1 MADDNPNVEY
11 PELEARVRD
20 TYVER
25 STATLRN
32 SLYDTYKMAIRWASD
47 RIDKQGVIAFV
58 TNGSWIDANVD
69 SGIRA
74 CLAEEFSS
82 IYVLNLRGN
91 ARTSG
96 ERRRSEGGNVF
107 GGGSRAPVAITILVK
122 NPDDTHDGCKIQYRD
137 IGDYLTREEK
147 LEALREAVSI
157 KGFSD
162 WQKITPNTDY
172 DWVGQRSEAF
182 AQFYPLG
189 SEDARAN
196 RADDAIFQL
205 YSLGIATNR
214 DAYIYNFSREA
225 CTENAER
232 MTQDYL
238 AAVSEIT
245 ESSELTIEEIVRR
258 YSTNIKWDDT
268 LKNRLKQKK
277 KTEFEYNY
285 IRKVAYRPFIATN
298 CYADYTFITRKGQ
311 ADSIFPDAS
320 SENRVICVPGKG
332 LKSPF
337 STLITNTMTDLN
349 FCEAGARCFPRWQYP
364 RPTDASNTTGTFQG
378 FDEAPERIDNISDTA
393 LNAFRNHYRDDSI
406 TKDDIFD
413 YIYGILHA
421 PSYREEFANDLS
433 KMIPRI
439 PFAPDFRAFTEA
451 GKALANLHLN
461 YDTCEQYPH
470 LKVEPITPSLL
481 WEEKPEHFRL
491 GTRAM
496 RFADKETK
504 TTLIINEHVCLSGIP
519 EEAHR
524 YVVNGRTPLEWF
536 LDRYKIKKDT
546 NSGII
551 NDPNGWFENPRDLIT
566 AIERIVH
573 VSVESTKII
582 ENLPSQITPD

>member
-1 MADDNPNVEY
+1 MV
-11 PELEARVRD
+11 
-20 TYVER
+20 
-25 STATLRN
+25 
-32 SLYDTYKMAIRWASD
+32 
-47 RIDKQGVIAFV
+47 
-58 TNGSWIDANVD
+58 
-69 SGIRA
+69 
-74 CLAEEFSS
+74 
-82 IYVLNLRGN
+82 
-91 ARTSG
+91 
-96 ERRRSEGGNVF
+96 
-107 GGGSRAPVAITILVK
+107 VK
-122 NPDDTHDGCKIQYRD
+122 SNTMID
-137 IGDYLTREEK
+137 IGDYLTRQQK
-147 LEALREAVSI
+147 LDALTNAVSI
-157 KGFSD
+157 KGISD
-162 WQKITPNTDY
+162 WQSITPDKHY
-172 DWVGQRSEAF
+172 DWVGQRNEAF

-189 SEDARAN
+189 SMDTKAGK
-196 RADDAIFQL
+196 ADDALFRL
-205 YSLGIATNR
+205 YSPGMATNR
-214 DAYIYNFSREA
+214 DAYIYNFSRDA
-225 CTENAER
+225 CAENAQL

-238 AAVSEIT
+238 AAL
-245 ESSELTIEEIVRR
+245 SELSENHNLTMDEVVFRN
-258 YSTNIKWDDT
+258 SSNVKWNRE
-268 LKNRLKQKK
+268 LKNNLKRNKE
-277 KTEFEYNY
+277 TEFIEDY
-285 IRKVAYRPFIATN
+285 IRKAAYRPFIATN
-298 CYADYTFITRKGQ
+298 CYADYTFITMKGLV
-311 ADSIFPDAS
+311 DRMFPDAS
-320 SENRVICVPGKG
+320 SKNRVICVPGKG

-337 STLITNTMTDLN
+337 SALITNLVIDLN
-349 FCEAGARCFPRWQYP
+349 FCDAGAQCFPRYVYP
-364 RPTDASNTTGTFQG
+364 KSVEATETTNTFQG

-393 LNAFRNHYRDDSI
+393 LRAFRNHYRDDSI

-496 RFADKETK
+496 RYADKETK

-536 LDRYKIKKDT
+536 IDRYKIKKDT
-546 NSGII
+546 HSGII

-582 ENLPSQITPD
+582 EALPSEVVAEIK